1 MVFIHEIIRI
11 KNYNIAYYLLI
22 LRNILYCLIGYN
34 FVKKHKKPGRPSLAS
49 TYTTSFTTNSAE
61 AIRRGPGRKK
71 KRKHWTQLLAESEN
85 KFETDL
91 KENSKPDESSANE
104 EEVNVKPD
112 NESPVDTSVQ
122 AAKSENSTGEC
133 KENVKKKLKLVR
145 TSNIVTRGAKLPNFA
160 LWHHLTSFHSKRGR
174 PRTRPIR
181 PIFPPRKVGRPLG
194 STKKITLH
202 KESEDDEGGSSVIN
216 EEVGLK

>member
-1 MVFIHEIIRI
+1 MYF
-11 KNYNIAYYLLI
+11 
-22 LRNILYCLIGYN
+22 CIGYN
-34 FVKKHKKPGRPSLAS
+34 FVKKHKKPGRPASAS
-49 TYTTSFTTNSAE
+49 TYNPSSFTTDSAE

-104 EEVNVKPD
+104 EEVDVKPD
-112 NESPVDTSVQ
+112 NESPAHTSEQ
-122 AAKSENSTGEC
+122 ATKSENSTGES
-133 KENVKKKLKLVR
+133 KENVKKKLKVVR

-160 LWHHLTSFHSKRGR
+160 LWHPFTSFHSKRGR

-181 PIFPPRKVGRPLG
+181 PVFPPRKVGRPLG
-194 STKKITLH
+194 STKKMLTLH
-202 KESEDDEGGSSVIN
+202 KESEDDEGSSSIIN
-216 EEVGLK
+216 EEVGL

>member
-1 MVFIHEIIRI
+1 M
-11 KNYNIAYYLLI
+11 
-22 LRNILYCLIGYN
+22 
-34 FVKKHKKPGRPSLAS
+34 KKHKKPGRPSLAS
-49 TYTTSFTTNSAE
+49 TYSTSFTTDSAE
-61 AIRRGPGRKK
+61 AIKRGPGRKK

-104 EEVNVKPD
+104 EEVDIKPD
-112 NESPVDTSVQ
+112 NEPPKQKNELET
-122 AAKSENSTGEC
+122 KSENSTGEC

-181 PIFPPRKVGRPLG
+181 PVFPPRKVGRPLG
-194 STKKITLH
+194 STKKIILH
-202 KESEDDEGGSSVIN
+202 KESEDDEGGSSAIN
-216 EEVGLK
+216 EEVG